1 MSSSPALIPY
11 TITPDELAKS
21 LGASPRRVKD
31 NVRALGC
38 YCKIGKTVLMREHHV
53 ETFMEAM
60 ECHSGSSS
68 AVKSGTTKG
77 QLPEGDYAALQDQR
91 TKKSRPVSRRKSKQR
106 RGEVILL
113 DRAQR

>member
-1 MSSSPALIPY
+1 MSEQPAIIPD
-11 TITPDELAKS
+11 TTTPEDLAKS

-31 NVRALGC
+31 DVRALGC
-38 YCKIGKTVLMREHHV
+38 YCKIGRKVIMREHHV

-60 ECHSGSSS
+60 ECHSGSTS
-68 AVKSGTTKG
+68 AARSGTTKG

-106 RGEVILL
+106 RGEVILM